1 MKKKLIVSLTGIA
14 MSMAIAATGCA
25 SATGT
30 AGEQVSSTK
39 SAVQAEISSGE
50 AEQAAETADQTTE
63 SAGAVAENGASEKHR
78 KQKPSHE
85 QNDGQ
90 ESSDAAAEL
99 TTVEPSAYAGQTVCG
114 KVTAI
119 DGAQVTVSL
128 GTISQKSK
136 SSGAPKAPAEGAPA
150 EGAPTEEAPTEGE
163 STGAETSGSAQN
175 LSTKTGNASVIQLTN
190 EGEASGA
197 DSTTS
202 ATPKAE
208 RKNGHKKKSPFKA
221 NGEQMTVTI
230 PEGHTDT
237 EIKEGSV
244 LSITLDESGNVSAVE
259 VKFAGRSKPQDGSRP
274 KNSSGSQNSSNSQDS
289 SGLQNS

>member
-150 EGAPTEEAPTEGE
+150 EGE

-190 EGEASGA
+190 EGEASGT

-230 PEGHTDT
+230 PEGLTDT

-244 LSITLDESGNVSAVE
+244 LSITLDEAGNVSAVE
-259 VKFAGRSKPQDGSRP
+259 VKLTGRSKPQDGSRP
-274 KNSSGSQNSSNSQDS
+274 KNSGGSQNSSNSQDS